1 MQVLNVPVGDTG
13 TFPGLKGSQ
22 GHVQVPNADQCPAST
37 QLARVCAQPLQHS
50 VEVKCLHDPSAYK
63 ALKSLGGLALL
74 PGFPLTG

>member
-1 MQVLNVPVGDTG
+1 ME
-13 TFPGLKGSQ
+13 SC
-22 GHVQVPNADQCPAST
+22 ADADYSTAPCKHSISPA
-37 QLARVCAQPLQHS
+37 ACAQPLKHS